1 MRKRNNFR
9 KRKPRENRLNGLQVK
24 VYNNNIE
31 GALKQFKKKV
41 KESNLMLELKKKSY
55 YEKPSKLR
63 REKKNL
69 AILRSRY
76 NNIKEE
82 KSY

>member
-24 VYNNNIE
+24 FYNNNIE

>member
-1 MRKRNNFR
+1 MKKRKNFR
-9 KRKPRENRLNGLQVK
+9 KKPKEEINGLQVK

>member
-1 MRKRNNFR
+1 MRKRKNFR
-9 KRKPRENRLNGLQVK
+9 KKPKEEINGLQVK

-31 GALKQFKKKV
+31 GALKKFKKMV
-41 KESNLMLELKKKSY
+41 KNSGLMLDLRKKEY

-69 AILRSRY
+69 ARLRNQY
-76 NNIKEE
+76 KVEKEQNN
-82 KSY
+82 Y